1 MNIGKPRQVRS
12 RHLSITIKEEVM
24 NRTMNL
30 HVIVLSAV
38 MGMFLLMSGIG
49 HADSKSV
56 SHGHKQVTGVVTTE
70 KGGILTVKTPTGD
83 YSLTE
88 NASRRH
94 GHAVPKVGDEVT
106 LVLDEN
112 NAVIEAHPKGE
123 EGTHQFYTG
132 KLVYMGKM
140 NKEIKLQT
148 ADGEKVFPLGRLEI
162 KTKPIE
168 EGTMVTVE
176 VNEGGTVIDLHRASH
191 DEKGINAKGKTHE

>member
-1 MNIGKPRQVRS
+1 MNSGKTRQDRS
-12 RHLSITIKEEVM
+12 RTLSIPMKEEVM
-24 NRTMNL
+24 NRTINL
-30 HVIVLSAV
+30 HVIMLSAV
-38 MGMFLLMSGIG
+38 MGMVLLMSGIG
-49 HADSKSV
+49 HADSKGV

-70 KGGILTVKTPTGD
+70 KGGILTVKTPTGN
-83 YSLTE
+83 YTLTE

-106 LVLDEN
+106 VVLDEN

-123 EGTHQFYTG
+123 EGTHHFYTG

-140 NKEIKLQT
+140 NKEIKLET
-148 ADGEKVFPLGRLEI
+148 SEGEKVFPLGRLEI

-168 EGTMVTVE
+168 EGAMVTVE

-191 DEKGINAKGKTHE
+191 DEKSINAKGKTHE

>member
-1 MNIGKPRQVRS
+1 
-12 RHLSITIKEEVM
+12 M
-24 NRTMNL
+24 NRTMNF

-38 MGMFLLMSGIG
+38 MGIFLLMSGIG
-49 HADSKSV
+49 HADSKGV

-83 YSLTE
+83 YSLAE

-94 GHAVPKVGDEVT
+94 GHAVPKLGDEVT

-123 EGTHQFYTG
+123 EGTHHFYTG

-148 ADGEKVFPLGRLEI
+148 SDGEKVFPLARLEI

-168 EGTMVTVE
+168 EGAMVTVE

-191 DEKGINAKGKTHE
+191 DEKNIPSKGKTRG

>member
-1 MNIGKPRQVRS
+1 MKIGNTRQDRNRIIS
-12 RHLSITIKEEVM
+12 TTIKEEVM
-24 NRTMNL
+24 NRTMNF

-49 HADSKSV
+49 HADSKGV

-83 YSLTE
+83 YSLAE

-94 GHAVPKVGDEVT
+94 GHAVPKLGDEVT

-123 EGTHQFYTG
+123 EGTHHFYTG

-148 ADGEKVFPLGRLEI
+148 SDGEKVFPLARLEI

-168 EGTMVTVE
+168 EGAMVTVE

-191 DEKGINAKGKTHE
+191 DEKNIPSKGKTRG

>member
-1 MNIGKPRQVRS
+1 MKIGKPRQDRS

-49 HADSKSV
+49 HADSKGV
-56 SHGHKQVTGVVTTE
+56 SHGHKQITGVVTAE

-83 YSLTE
+83 YSLAE

-168 EGTMVTVE
+168 EGAMVTVE

-191 DEKGINAKGKTHE
+191 DETSINAKGKTHE